1 MDRTKKWI
9 AAGAGVVI
17 AVAAGTGIAF
27 AAVDDDGD
35 EALQGSALTR
45 ASAAALAHTG
55 GGRVTETEHDDDD
68 GDLDEG
74 YYQVEVTLDDGREV
88 DVHLDRSFR
97 VIEGLTEVDRTA
109 PDDAA
114 PLDAATVER
123 VGQAALAD
131 SPGGRVLD
139 VDVDDDTGNYEVEV
153 LGADGTVVDVTLDRD
168 LRVLDRVPD
177 LDRDDADD
185 RS

>member
-35 EALQGSALTR
+35 DALQGEASSR
-45 ASAAALAHTG
+45 ASAAALEHTG
-55 GGRVTETEHDDDD
+55 GGRVTETERDDD
-68 GDLDEG
+68 GDADEG

-88 DVHLDRSFR
+88 EVHLDRSFR
-97 VIEGLTEVDRTA
+97 VIDGLTEDDRTE
-109 PDDAA
+109 PDDTA
-114 PLDAATVER
+114 PLDTATVER
-123 VGQAALAD
+123 IGQAALAD
-131 SPGGRVLD
+131 SPGGRVID

-153 LGADGTVVDVTLDRD
+153 LGADGTVVDVTFDRD
-168 LRVLDRVPD
+168 LRVLARAPD